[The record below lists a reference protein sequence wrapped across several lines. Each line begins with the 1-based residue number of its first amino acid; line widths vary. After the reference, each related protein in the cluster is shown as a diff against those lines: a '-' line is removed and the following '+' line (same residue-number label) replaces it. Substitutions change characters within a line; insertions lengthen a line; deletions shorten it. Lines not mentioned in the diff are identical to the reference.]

1 MKKYTVNC
9 QNGRFFEG
17 FTIEANN
24 YAEAVE
30 LGRRQCRLEGIRFL
44 SVRLKK

>member
-1 MKKYTVNC
+1 MKKYIVNC
-9 QNGRFFEG
+9 QNYCFFEC

>member
-17 FTIEANN
+17 FTIVANN